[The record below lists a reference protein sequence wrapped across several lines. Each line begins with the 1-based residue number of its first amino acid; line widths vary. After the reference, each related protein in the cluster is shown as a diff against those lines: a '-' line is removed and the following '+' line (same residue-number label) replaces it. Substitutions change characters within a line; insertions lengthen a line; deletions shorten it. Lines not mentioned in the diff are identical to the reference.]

1 MGGAVYYSIHK
12 ADGQEKKARKFVAV
26 GWWLMFTVS
35 IIATAIV
42 YFSAETVLKLLGAD
56 NIVLQYATNYIHII
70 AIGSIFQIVG
80 TGMIPFIRNYGSS
93 LWAMIAMM
101 GGFVTNII
109 LDYLFIWSYN
119 WGMKGAAFATIIGQG
134 VTMMITILYAV
145 HKRKFFL
152 HTSIKRTASICGSIV
167 KVGLPHLDLL

>member
-12 ADGQEKKARKFVAV
+12 ADGQEKKARKFV
-26 GWWLMFTVS
+26 
-35 IIATAIV
+35 
-42 YFSAETVLKLLGAD
+42 SAETVLKLLGAD
-56 NIVLQYATNYIHII
+56 NIVLQYATNSSHII

-93 LWAMIAMM
+93 LWAMM

-109 LDYLFIWSYN
+109 LDYLFVWSYN
-119 WGMKGAAFATIIGQG
+119 WGMKSAAFATIIGQG